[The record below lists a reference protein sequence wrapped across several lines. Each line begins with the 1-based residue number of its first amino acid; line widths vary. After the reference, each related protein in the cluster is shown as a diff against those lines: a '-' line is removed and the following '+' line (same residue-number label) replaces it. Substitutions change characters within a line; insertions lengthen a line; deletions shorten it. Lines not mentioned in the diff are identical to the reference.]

1 MAVKVLK
8 VTITTEFVDEATG
21 EIFKD
26 VREYAD
32 ESVKT
37 AAKKSTSSKKSST
50 KVDDDDPE
58 PKLYLEDNKYI
69 LNASAI
75 EALGVEV
82 GDTIDIKNQKVGN
95 ARVKVIGASE
105 TFGTKAGNK
114 LTKTNSVSYRGKS
127 NDELA
132 ILGNI
137 FTLTPHPNA
146 DGLFVL
152 TGNKQPN
159 PVEEVPE
166 EEDEVQVE
174 DVDIDDVD
182 AVEISENDFNFEL

>member
-8 VTITTEFVDEATG
+8 VTVTTEFLDEETG
-21 EIFKD
+21 EITKD
-26 VREYAD
+26 VREYKD

-37 AAKKSTSSKKSST
+37 ASKKSTSTAKKSS
-50 KVDDDDPE
+50 KVDDNDPE

-114 LTKTNSVSYRGKS
+114 LTKSNSVSYRGKS
-127 NDELA
+127 NEELA
-132 ILGNI
+132 ELGNI

-152 TGNKQPN
+152 SGNKQPN
-159 PVEEVPE
+159 PVEEEPE

-174 DVDIDDVD
+174 DINIDED

>member
-1 MAVKVLK
+1 MVKVLK
-8 VTITTEFVDEATG
+8 VTITTEYVDEATG
-21 EIFKD
+21 EVFKD

-32 ESVKT
+32 DSVKT
-37 AAKKSTSSKKSST
+37 ATKKSTSTAKKSS
-50 KVDDDDPE
+50 KVDDSDPE
-58 PKLYLEDNKYI
+58 PKLFLEDNKYI

-114 LTKTNSVSYRGKS
+114 LTKSSSVSYRGKS
-127 NDELA
+127 NEELA
-132 ILGNI
+132 ILGDV

-146 DGLFVL
+146 DGLFIL

-159 PVEEVPE
+159 PTEDVPE
-166 EEDEVQVE
+166 EDENIQVIE
-174 DVDIDDVD
+174 INNED
-182 AVEISENDFNFEL
+182 AVEINEDDFNFEF